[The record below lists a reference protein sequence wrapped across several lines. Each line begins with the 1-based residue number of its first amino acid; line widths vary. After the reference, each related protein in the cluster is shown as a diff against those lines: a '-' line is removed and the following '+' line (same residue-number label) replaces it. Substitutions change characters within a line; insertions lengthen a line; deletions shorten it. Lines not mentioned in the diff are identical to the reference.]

1 MKKGLSS
8 SAAACVLVVRAMSTA
23 CGLGLSAEEEMEAA
37 YLGERRVLSHT
48 GPHTTPSAW

>member
-37 YLGERRVLSHT
+37 YLGERRVLL
-48 GPHTTPSAW
+48 PH